1 MAAPRKANK
10 PKTPPVKELQP
21 EAFLQRL
28 RQMDEARA
36 AGRPPLPLAPG
47 PYLFFGDEEN
57 RKWEALQKLRSTLL
71 ADGDPTFDETVLTA
85 PGFGEIQEACETLPL
100 LSRQRLVIVRDCPEL
115 EKLSQKGFEGFDDL
129 KAYLMPE
136 AEGGRTVPEST
147 VLVFFTTGD
156 LKTVADKKGDAGDSE
171 KDDDGQQRQ
180 PSDADRADG
189 APEEKDEKAD
199 DGKEKKPQA
208 EEDGSRNRVYRLLR
222 RCAFVVEFSVPKK
235 SAQGDVV
242 SLTQAYFR
250 EAPYAKE
257 CSRRA
262 AELLV
267 QISGMNSSYLR
278 MQIPKIAAYA
288 GDRREITEDD
298 VRTCASPTAEYTVFE
313 LTKAV
318 AGNNEAAALRLLSSL
333 DESQRTGYAFVAIV
347 SRQYRQIQ
355 QYLVYRAAKMDR
367 DEIMQRM
374 GMRYDWQLRDVSQ
387 MAEQCGPREVR
398 EAIQLCTDTEYA
410 LKSGR
415 LNDDGSAELL
425 LLRLFAI
432 KRGTYTPQKNTG
444 Q

>member
-1 MAAPRKANK
+1 MAAPKKAKK

-21 EAFLQRL
+21 EALLQRL

-36 AGRPPLPLAPG
+36 AGRQPLPLASG
-47 PYLFFGDEEN
+47 PYLFFGEEEN
-57 RKWEALQKLRSTLL
+57 RKWEALQKLRSSLL
-71 ADGDPTFDETVLTA
+71 ADGDPTFDETLLTA
-85 PGFGEIQEACETLPL
+85 PGFGELQAACETLPL
-100 LSRQRLVIVRDCPEL
+100 LSRQRLVIVRDCSEL

-136 AEGGRTVPEST
+136 EGGRTMPEST
-147 VLVFFTTGD
+147 VLVFYTTGE
-156 LKTVADKKGDAGDSE
+156 LKTVADKKSDA
-171 KDDDGQQRQ
+171 DDGKKDEDSQPQ
-180 PSDADRADG
+180 PSDAEQAEDQR
-189 APEEKDEKAD
+189 ED
-199 DGKEKKPQA
+199 DGKEKKPQP
-208 EEDGSRNRVYRLLR
+208 EEEGSRNRVYRLLR
-222 RCAFVVEFSVPKK
+222 RCAFVVEFAVPKK
-235 SAQGDVV
+235 SDQGDVV

-288 GDRREITEDD
+288 GARREITEAD

-318 AGNNEAAALRLLSSL
+318 TGNNEAAALRLLSSL

-355 QYLVYRAAKMDR
+355 QYMVYRAAKMDR
-367 DEIMQRM
+367 DGIMQRM
-374 GMRYDWQLRDVSQ
+374 GMRYDWQLRDLSQ
-387 MAEQCGPREVR
+387 MAEQCSPREVR

-432 KRGTYTPQKNTG
+432 KRGTYAQQKSTG
-444 Q
+444 R